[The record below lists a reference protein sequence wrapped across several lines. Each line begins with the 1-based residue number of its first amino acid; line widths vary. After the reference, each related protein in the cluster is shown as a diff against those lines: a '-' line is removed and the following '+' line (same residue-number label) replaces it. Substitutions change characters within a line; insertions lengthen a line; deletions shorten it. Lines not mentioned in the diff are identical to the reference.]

1 MKIKENLRPILGVV
15 LLVLLGHFSSVDGCS
30 GGSKEST
37 TDNPAT
43 EPPAKDCPEH
53 VCNDNKKCYTHDQQ
67 CDGNQDCD
75 DNTDEDAGHCGKFIP
90 QKELKREIQIT
101 LQYYVIWSTLP
112 IFVPFYR

>member
-90 QKELKREIQIT
+90 QKKT
-101 LQYYVIWSTLP
+101 KKGNSNYYVIWSTLP
-112 IFVPFYR
+112 IFVPFHR

>member
-1 MKIKENLRPILGVV
+1 MKIKEKLRPVMGVV

-90 QKELKREIQIT
+90 QKELKREIQI
-101 LQYYVIWSTLP
+101 YYVIWSTLP

>member
-30 GGSKEST
+30 GSSKESE

-90 QKELKREIQIT
+90 QKKLKREIQIT
-101 LQYYVIWSTLP
+101 LQILCNLVHIAYICSLS
-112 IFVPFYR
+112 